1 MQTGGN
7 KVNEQRTSA
16 GSSCKANTTWRGGL
30 EVSVKS
36 VGAVRTWWI
45 GPRENCRH
53 LLGLNLGKLS

>member
-1 MQTGGN
+1 MQTGGI
-7 KVNEQRTSA
+7 KVNEQRTSV
-16 GSSCKANTTWRGGL
+16 GSSWKANTTRCGSL

-53 LLGLNLGKLS
+53 LLGLNLEN